1 LLGIGFG
8 CLFLLEQFWKN
19 SETSLAILPVFPS
32 SHFPFMSPS
41 SPAASRPFS
50 VNIQEMG
57 LGIVLFAIVVVLSF
71 YGWHDAA
78 AGRPNTFLNFDNL
91 IDGVATPMSYYA
103 IMAVGLTIVIITGG
117 IDISVGSIMALAAL
131 GGAAT
136 LQMLPPDAPAWMVL
150 PTAFAVP
157 LAIGLA
163 CGVINGGL
171 IVGLSL
177 HPFIVTLGTMSIFRG
192 LANVLPAEK
201 TLPSAGRRLPQAF
214 TTDFMRIEV
223 FGIQPMPLLIML
235 VCVALGWVY
244 LRYLVAGRETYAIGG
259 NEEAARFSGLS
270 VGTIKLRTY
279 AISGL
284 CAGLAGLVSLGR
296 FGTASTSTGTGYE
309 LTVIA
314 AAVVGG
320 ASLIGGRGTALG
332 ALLGTL
338 IIALIENGILILR
351 LAQEYRLVIVGL
363 AIIIAVSLDRLSLSL
378 RSRSSLPTKK

>member
-1 LLGIGFG
+1 M
-8 CLFLLEQFWKN
+8 EAHPTPTPQK
-19 SETSLAILPVFPS
+19 P
-32 SHFPFMSPS
+32 
-41 SPAASRPFS
+41 RFS
-50 VNIQEMG
+50 ANLQEMG
-57 LGIVLFAIVVVLSF
+57 LGIVIVVIVAVLSF

-131 GGAAT
+131 GGAAA
-136 LQMLPPDAPAWMVL
+136 LQTLPPDAPAWMVL
-150 PTAFAVP
+150 PIAFGLP
-157 LAIGLA
+157 LLIGLA

-201 TLPSAGRRLPQAF
+201 TLPSAGNRLPQAF

-223 FGIQPMPLLIML
+223 FGIQPMPLIIML
-235 VCVALGWVY
+235 VCVAAGWIY
-244 LRYLVAGRETYAIGG
+244 LRYLIAGRETYAIGG
-259 NEEAARFSGLS
+259 NEEAARFSGLN
-270 VGTIKLRTY
+270 VGAIKLRTY

-338 IIALIENGILILR
+338 IIALIENGIIILR

-363 AIIIAVSLDRLSLSL
+363 AIIVAVSLDRLSLTL
-378 RSRSSLPTKK
+378 RSRSSRRKT